1 MNIIQTLPGTDL
13 CSFQNFLHDL
23 PISTNQPINMRTNR
37 LLYFLDIFAITIC
50 NLIRLCSSELLDS
63 VLFVGD
69 SDVYFWGRQGQSS
82 QTIPGSLNVGVSGYT
97 CQSVLN
103 RIDGFLSDY
112 QPTLVILKC
121 GTNDMWGLG
130 QVSPEEAFE
139 RFTKVTDKI
148 ILSGATTIA
157 MSTKPVSHI
166 VQRRSFL

>member
-1 MNIIQTLPGTDL
+1 MQF
-13 CSFQNFLHDL
+13 CSAD
-23 PISTNQPINMRTNR
+23 
-37 LLYFLDIFAITIC
+37 
-50 NLIRLCSSELLDS
+50 LLDS
-63 VLFVGD
+63 VFFVGD

-82 QTIPGSLNVGVSGYT
+82 QAIPGSSNVGVSGYT
-97 CQSVLN
+97 CQNVLN
-103 RIDGFLSDY
+103 IIDAFLSNY

-157 MSTKPVSHI
+157 MSTKPVSRR
-166 VQRRSFL
+166 VLRRSFC